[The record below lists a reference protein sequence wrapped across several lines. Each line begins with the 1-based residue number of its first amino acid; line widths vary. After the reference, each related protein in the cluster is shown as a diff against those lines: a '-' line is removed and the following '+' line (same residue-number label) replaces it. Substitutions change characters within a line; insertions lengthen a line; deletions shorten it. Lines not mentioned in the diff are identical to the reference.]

1 MHIGSVMANQAV
13 YLTKKGRKKLEE
25 ELTYLRDEKRLD
37 VAIRLH
43 EAMED
48 GELIENAEYEAAKN
62 EQAFVEG
69 RILEIEHMLSLAQEI
84 KLRRT
89 NDKVRIGST
98 VVVKENGSSSETYTI
113 VGIAEADPKE
123 GLISNESPL
132 GRALLQGKIGDTIE
146 VEAPAGVLNFKIVK
160 IK

>member
-1 MHIGSVMANQAV
+1 MSNQAV

-25 ELTYLRDEKRLD
+25 ELAYLLDTKRQE
-37 VAIRLH
+37 VASRLH

-69 RILEIEHMLSLAQEI
+69 RILEIEHMLSSAQEI
-84 KLRRT
+84 KRSRAK
-89 NDKVRIGST
+89 DMVRIGST
-98 VVVKENGSSSETYTI
+98 VEVKQDGSSKETYTI
-113 VGIAEADPKE
+113 VGAAEANPKE

-132 GRALLQGKIGDTIE
+132 GHALLQGKIGDKIE
-146 VEAPAGVLNFKIVK
+146 VEAPAGTLNFKIVT

>member
-1 MHIGSVMANQAV
+1 MANQAV

-25 ELTYLRDEKRLD
+25 ELIYLQDTKRQE
-37 VAIRLH
+37 VASRLH

-69 RILEIEHMLSLAQEI
+69 RILELEHMLSAAQEI
-84 KLRRT
+84 KRRRST
-89 NDKVRIGST
+89 DMVRIGST
-98 VVVKENGSSSETYTI
+98 VEVREDGSPVETYTI
-113 VGIAEADPKE
+113 VGIAEANPKD

-132 GRALLQGKIGDTIE
+132 GRALLEGKIGDKIK
-146 VEAPAGVLNFKIVK
+146 VKAPAGDLNFKIVK

>member
-1 MHIGSVMANQAV
+1 MAQDAV
-13 YLTKKGRKKLEE
+13 YVTKKGLKKLAD
-25 ELTYLRDEKRLD
+25 ELEYLRTVKRKE
-37 VAIRLH
+37 VADRLH

-69 RILEIEHMLSLAQEI
+69 RIIELERMLSKAKVIQ
-84 KLRRT
+84 KGGKR
-89 NDKVRIGST
+89 DQVRIGST
-98 VVVKENGSSSETYTI
+98 VVVEENGNTPETYTI
-113 VGIAEADPKE
+113 VGVAEANPKE

-132 GRALLQGKIGDTIE
+132 GKALLDRKVGDEIE
-146 VEAPAGVLNFKIVK
+146 VQAPAGMLRFRVVK

>member
-1 MHIGSVMANQAV
+1 MANQAV
-13 YLTKKGRKKLEE
+13 YLTKKGRKKLED
-25 ELTYLRDEKRLD
+25 ELTYLRETKRQE
-37 VAIRLH
+37 VANRLH

-69 RILEIEHMLSLAQEI
+69 RILEIEYMLASAQEI
-84 KLRRT
+84 KRHRATDMVL
-89 NDKVRIGST
+89 IGST
-98 VVVKENGSSSETYTI
+98 VVVKQDGSSSETYTI
-113 VGIAEADPKE
+113 VGAAEASPKE

-132 GRALLQGKIGDTIE
+132 GQALLQRKVGDDIR
-146 VEAPAGVLNFKIVK
+146 VEAPAGVLSFRIVK

>member
-1 MHIGSVMANQAV
+1 MANQAV
-13 YLTKKGRKKLEE
+13 YLTKKGRKKLED
-25 ELTYLRDEKRLD
+25 ELSYLLDTKRQE
-37 VAIRLH
+37 VASRLH

-69 RILEIEHMLSLAQEI
+69 RILEIDYMLASAQEI
-84 KLRRT
+84 KRRRAT
-89 NDKVRIGST
+89 DMVLIGST
-98 VVVKENGSSSETYTI
+98 VVVKQDGSSSETYTI
-113 VGIAEADPKE
+113 VGAAEASPKE

-132 GRALLQGKIGDTIE
+132 GQALLAGKVGDDIQ
-146 VEAPAGVLNFKIVK
+146 VEAPAGVLNFRIVK

>member
-1 MHIGSVMANQAV
+1 MVNQAV
-13 YLTKKGRKKLEE
+13 YLTKKGRKKLED
-25 ELTYLRDEKRLD
+25 ELTYLRDTKRQE

-69 RILEIEHMLSLAQEI
+69 RILEIEHMLASAQEI
-84 KLRRT
+84 KRRRAK
-89 NDKVRIGST
+89 DMVRIGST
-98 VVVKENGSSSETYTI
+98 VVVKQDGSKDETYTI
-113 VGIAEADPKE
+113 VGAAEANPKE

-132 GRALLQGKIGDTIE
+132 GRALLEGKVGDEIQ
-146 VEAPAGVLNFKIVK
+146 VEAPAGVLNFQIVK

>member
-1 MHIGSVMANQAV
+1 MTNQAV

-25 ELTYLRDEKRLD
+25 ELTYLLDTKRPE
-37 VAIRLH
+37 VASRLH

-69 RILEIEHMLSLAQEI
+69 RILEVEHMLSSAQEI
-84 KLRRT
+84 KRRRT
-89 NDKVRIGST
+89 KDMVRIGST
-98 VVVKENGSSSETYTI
+98 VEVRQDGSSSEIYTI

-132 GRALLQGKIGDTIE
+132 GRALLEGKIGDKIE
-146 VEAPAGVLNFKIVK
+146 VEAPAGVLNFKIVT

>member
-1 MHIGSVMANQAV
+1 MANQAV
-13 YLTKKGRKKLEE
+13 YLTKKGRKKLEQ
-25 ELTYLRDEKRLD
+25 ELKHLLDTKRPE
-37 VAIRLH
+37 VASRLH

-69 RILEIEHMLSLAQEI
+69 RILEIEHMLASAQEI
-84 KLRRT
+84 KRRRSK
-89 NDKVRIGST
+89 DQVLIGST
-98 VVVKENGSSSETYTI
+98 IVVQEDGASKETYTI
-113 VGIAEADPKE
+113 VGAAEANPAE

-132 GRALLQGKIGDTIE
+132 GRALLEHKIGDKVE
-146 VEAPAGVLNFKIVK
+146 VEAPAGVLTFKIVQ

>member
-1 MHIGSVMANQAV
+1 
-13 YLTKKGRKKLEE
+13 LDTKRQE
-25 ELTYLRDEKRLD
+25 
-37 VAIRLH
+37 VASRLH

-69 RILEIEHMLSLAQEI
+69 RILEIEHMLSSAQEI
-84 KLRRT
+84 KRSRAK
-89 NDKVRIGST
+89 DMVRIGST
-98 VVVKENGSSSETYTI
+98 VEVKQDGSSKETYTI
-113 VGIAEADPKE
+113 VGAAEANPKE

-132 GRALLQGKIGDTIE
+132 GHALLQGKIGDKIE
-146 VEAPAGVLNFKIVK
+146 VEAPAGTLNFKIVT